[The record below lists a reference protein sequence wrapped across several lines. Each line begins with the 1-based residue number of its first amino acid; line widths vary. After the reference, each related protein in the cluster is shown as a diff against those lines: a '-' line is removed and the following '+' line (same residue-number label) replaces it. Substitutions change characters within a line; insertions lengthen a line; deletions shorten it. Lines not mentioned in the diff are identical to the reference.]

1 MELQKIV
8 IVDPTEEFPDELIRA
23 LGNAFQ
29 ITLCPRGD
37 RALDL
42 ILEQKPDLV
51 ITELLLEG
59 LDGIGLLR
67 ALADSPEKPQVLVA
81 SHLLTP
87 YVLGMLEEL
96 EVQYAIKKPCDLRAV
111 VERVRE
117 LADMA
122 RFRPGLKIACRQD
135 TTQMLMELGMP
146 NDRVGFQHLLIGLP
160 LLVSR
165 RDQRM
170 GKELYDSIARHNGGN
185 FRSVEKAIRDAIH
198 EAWDSG
204 DRTAWRSYFPN
215 YDRCPHNKE
224 FIFRMTDLLTQRRR
238 A

>member
-1 MELQKIV
+1 MELQKLV
-8 IVDPTEEFPDELIRA
+8 IVDPSEEFFRA
-23 LGNAFQ
+23 LSGELDKEFQ
-29 ITLCPRGD
+29 ISFCLRGD
-37 RALDL
+37 RALDV
-42 ILEQKPDLV
+42 IRQEKPDVLV
-51 ITELLLEG
+51 TELCLEG
-59 LDGIGLLR
+59 LDGISLLR
-67 ALADSPEKPQVLVA
+67 EVSRLPEKPQILVA
-81 SHLLTP
+81 SHMLSD
-87 YVLGMLEEL
+87 YVLAMLEEL
-96 EVQYAIKKPCDLRAV
+96 EIQYVVRKPCDLRAL
-111 VERVRE
+111 VERIRE

-122 RFRPGLKIACRQD
+122 RFRPVLKIACRRD

-160 LLVSR
+160 LLVSQ

-170 GKELYDSIARHNGGN
+170 GKELYDSIARYNGGN

-215 YDRCPHNKE
+215 FDRCPHNKE